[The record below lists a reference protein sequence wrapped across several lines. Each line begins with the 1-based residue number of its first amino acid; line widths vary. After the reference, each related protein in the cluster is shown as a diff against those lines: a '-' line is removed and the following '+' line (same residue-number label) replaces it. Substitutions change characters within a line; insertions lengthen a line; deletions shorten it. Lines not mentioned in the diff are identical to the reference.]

1 MLGFRRTP
9 VNRPDPA
16 RPRVLPRSADV
27 VVAGGGIAGIAAA
40 VVLAERGARVTLLEP
55 DDFLG
60 GRAGAWRD
68 TLADGTSFTMER
80 GFHAFFRQYY
90 NLRALLRRVDP
101 EHARLI
107 PVEDYPLLGPDG
119 LRESFARL
127 PKIPLLNLVALVR
140 RSSTMTL
147 RDAMRVDDTL
157 GRAMMAYDPDATYAK
172 HDHLTAREFL
182 DRLGFPPRARQMLF
196 DVFAHSFFNPED
208 EFSAA
213 ELIMMFH
220 FYFLGNPEGI
230 VFDVADGPFSTRL
243 WHPLQH
249 HLELRG
255 ATIRLGAALEHVAR
269 APDGRFTLTCSSGQ
283 PRTITA
289 DALVLAAHIP
299 GLQQIVAASPALGDP
314 PWRARIAAQT
324 VTSPFAVWR
333 LWLDRPVD
341 PGRAPFVGTT
351 GLGLIDNIS
360 LYHLFEDE
368 SRQWAARTGGSVVEL
383 HAYAL
388 PPNTSEQTIKQDLL
402 ATLHHLYPETRPA
415 RILDQRY
422 LLRAD
427 CPAFR
432 PGTAAQRPR
441 VTTSTAGLVLAG
453 DHIHTAFPTALM
465 ERAASTGMLAAN
477 HLLHQWGAAEE
488 QLWSVV
494 PRGMLARLIHR
505 DFYKNPVSP
514 PA

>member
-9 VNRPDPA
+9 FNRPDPT
-16 RPRVLPRSADV
+16 RPRVLQRSADV
-27 VVAGGGIAGIAAA
+27 AVVGGGIAGIAAA
-40 VVLAERGARVTLLEP
+40 VVLAERGARVTLIEQ

-60 GRAGAWRD
+60 GRAGAWQD
-68 TLADGTSFTMER
+68 TLADGTPFAMER

-101 EHARLI
+101 EHSRLV
-107 PVEDYPLLGPDG
+107 PVDDYPLLGPDG
-119 LRESFARL
+119 LRESFANL
-127 PKIPLLNLVALVR
+127 PKLPILNLVALVR

-147 RDAMRVDDTL
+147 RDALRVDDTL

-172 HDHLTAREFL
+172 FDDLTARQFL

-208 EFSAA
+208 EMSAA
-213 ELIMMFH
+213 ELMMMFH

-230 VFDVADGPFSTRL
+230 VFDVADGPFGARI
-243 WHPLQH
+243 WHPMQRY
-249 HLELRG
+249 LELRG
-255 ATIRLGAALEHVAR
+255 ATVRLGTALEHVAR
-269 APDGRFTLTCSSGQ
+269 APDGRYTLTCSSGQ
-283 PRTITA
+283 PRTLTA
-289 DALVLAAHIP
+289 DALVLATHIP

-314 PWRARIAAQT
+314 PWRARVAAQT

-333 LWLDRPVD
+333 LWLDTPTD

-351 GLGLIDNIS
+351 GLGLLDNIS

-368 SRQWAARTGGSVVEL
+368 SRQWAARRRGSVVEL

-388 PPNTSEQTIKQDLL
+388 PPGLSQDHIQQDLL
-402 ATLHHLYPETRPA
+402 STLHTLYPETRTA
-415 RILDQRY
+415 NVVDQRW

-453 DHIHTAFPTALM
+453 DHVHTPFPSALM

-488 QLWSVV
+488 PLWSVV
-494 PRGMLARLIHR
+494 PRGLLARLIHR
-505 DFYKNPVSP
+505 DFYKNPT
-514 PA
+514 

>member
-1 MLGFRRTP
+1 MLGFRRTAF
-9 VNRPDPA
+9 NKPDPA
-16 RPRVLPRSADV
+16 RPRLLPRSADV
-27 VVAGGGIAGIAAA
+27 VVAGGGIAGLAAA
-40 VVLAERGARVTLLEP
+40 TVLAERGARVTVLEP
-55 DDFLG
+55 DSFLG
-60 GRAGAWRD
+60 GRAGAWTD
-68 TLADGTSFTMER
+68 TLRDGTRFAMER

-101 EHARLI
+101 EHTRLV
-107 PVEDYPLLGPDG
+107 PVTDYPLLGPGG
-119 LRESFARL
+119 LTESFANLPRL
-127 PKIPLLNLVALVR
+127 PILNLVALVR
-140 RSSTMTL
+140 RSKAMTL
-147 RDAMRVDDTL
+147 RDALRVDDTL

-172 HDHLTAREFL
+172 YDRLTAREFL

-213 ELIMMFH
+213 ELMMMFH

-230 VFDVADGPFSTRL
+230 VFDVVDGPFSTRL
-243 WHPLQH
+243 WNPLQH

-255 ATIRLGAALEHVAR
+255 ATIRLGCALEHVAR

-283 PRTITA
+283 PLTA

-299 GLQQIVAASPALGDP
+299 GLQRIVAASPTLGDP
-314 PWRARIAAQT
+314 PWRARIAAQS

-333 LWLDRPVD
+333 LWLDTKTRSD
-341 PGRAPFVGTT
+341 RAPFVGTT
-351 GLGLIDNIS
+351 GLGLLDNIS

-368 SRQWAARTGGSVVEL
+368 SRQWAKRHNGSVVEL

-388 PPNTSEQTIKQDLL
+388 PPHLTPDEIKRDLL
-402 ATLHHLYPETRPA
+402 ATLHELYPETRPA
-415 RILDQRY
+415 KILDERFLQH
-422 LLRAD
+422 AD

-432 PGTAAQRPR
+432 PGTTAQRPR
-441 VTTSTAGLVLAG
+441 VTTSTPGLVLAG
-453 DHIHTAFPTALM
+453 DHVHTPFPSALM

-488 QLWSVV
+488 PLWSVV
-494 PRGMLARLIHR
+494 PRGVLARLVHR
-505 DFYKNPVSP
+505 DFYKHPTS
-514 PA
+514 A